1 MTTAYTTATGSLSAM
16 PDHLASSD
24 DLKPVNGSVFHTAD
38 NAGVSKQPRRQAPL
52 LVQLLCGVKAWV
64 QPALPVA
71 LASAVRASHPQLNN
85 GSTSRLTGTGVLAL
99 KVHLHDNTLH

>member
-1 MTTAYTTATGSLSAM
+1 M

-71 LASAVRASHPQLNN
+71 LASAVRASHPQLNS